1 MIGATLKPGA
11 VEATHRVGIHGN
23 GLEGRRTAD
32 VSGSAG
38 ATGVVSPRAEPS
50 DGGVSI
56 PVERIGPMRA
66 VPLFLLVAGYF
77 AVAMSSYSQV
87 AAEDATAG
95 RVDTRTCRGATL
107 AEAEAAGL
115 VGFRGGALVVARAL
129 PRPMWRRRERHSP
142 RRPWF
147 ANGRRTVVMLPDR
160 TCLIIED

>member
-1 MIGATLKPGA
+1 MKPGA
-11 VEATHRVGIHGN
+11 VEATHRIGIHGN

-95 RVDTRTCRGATL
+95 RADTRTCRGATL

-115 VGFRGGALVVARAL
+115 VGFRGGALVGGESSSAADVALTGAAL
-129 PRPMWRRRERHSP
+129 SVSPMV
-142 RRPWF
+142 